1 MKKQNTTHSIT
12 LTTILILGLLAS
24 FGLASAGGSDTSS
37 DSRAIAEFEVVDEP
51 QETSLNDNRPGLL
64 DEQRAGRAA
73 RRYAQQL
80 ECLKRRIAQAVAAG
94 QTTIV
99 WSMDNLPPAC
109 QRFTGAE

>member
-12 LTTILILGLLAS
+12 LTAILTLSLLAT
-24 FGLASAGGSDTSS
+24 FGLAGAGDTTSQGES
-37 DSRAIAEFEVVDEP
+37 ELEIVDEP
-51 QETSLNDNRPGLL
+51 QEETSLNVNRPGLL
-64 DEQRAGRAA
+64 DEQRAVRDA

-80 ECLKRRIAQAVAAG
+80 ECLKRRIAQAEAAG
-94 QTTIV
+94 QTTIS